1 MTRRMYCHESRKW
14 VIYQKCSPTTL
25 LLQVF
30 TTHNFAQTTQYDG
43 ADHAPRCCS
52 PRWSSS
58 PHSRQRANA
67 MRKRDCRLPRPKKVW
82 LSLTPELTG
91 PLFHWSAGYARGDH
105 RRRPSTSAKSFT
117 EVLNGLVRGS
127 TNIRT
132 MCAERGCRRTCDLR
146 SARKAMSEQRCARLG
161 ARYVVFPMCS
171 DSGKKLGF
179 AQRKDGKRVNQNAQ
193 NRHAHS
199 SQGRAYLLMVCRQLS
214 RIARGVR
221 TSEHSRML
229 SSNGCTTSLC
239 QLTTDQPT
247 FGLFAR
253 SHSRVTG
260 HTTKPGTGRTRATY

>member
-58 PHSRQRANA
+58 PHSRQRSNA
-67 MRKRDCRLPRPKKVW
+67 MRIRDCRLPRPKKVW

-91 PLFHWSAGYARGDH
+91 PLLHWSAGYARGDH

-132 MCAERGCRRTCDLR
+132 MCAERGCRTTVRKIGGTIHGLPHVLLLR
-146 SARKAMSEQRCARLG
+146 EEARLRAEEGRQAREPERTEPPRPLQPG
-161 ARYVVFPMCS
+161 ARVLAYGVPPIESYRAWCAHVGTQP
-171 DSGKKLGF
+171 
-179 AQRKDGKRVNQNAQ
+179 NA
-193 NRHAHS
+193 
-199 SQGRAYLLMVCRQLS
+199 L
-214 RIARGVR
+214 I
-221 TSEHSRML
+221 ERM
-229 SSNGCTTSLC
+229 
-239 QLTTDQPT
+239 
-247 FGLFAR
+247 
-253 SHSRVTG
+253 H
-260 HTTKPGTGRTRATY
+260 Y

>member
-132 MCAERGCRRTCDLR
+132 MCA
-146 SARKAMSEQRCARLG
+146 
-161 ARYVVFPMCS
+161 
-171 DSGKKLGF
+171 
-179 AQRKDGKRVNQNAQ
+179 
-193 NRHAHS
+193 
-199 SQGRAYLLMVCRQLS
+199 
-214 RIARGVR
+214 ARGNAGNALNRVPYQSWVGYQGGQR
-221 TSEHSRML
+221 GGPYVGNRDKLVLWTFPESR
-229 SSNGCTTSLC
+229 S
-239 QLTTDQPT
+239 
-247 FGLFAR
+247 
-253 SHSRVTG
+253 TG
-260 HTTKPGTGRTRATY
+260 